1 MSKTLVLVAESS
13 RAKLYSADTIVAELV
28 EKEDLIYPE
37 GRSHENDLVS
47 DGPGSDG
54 GSVGQGRHVLDSK
67 HSATEATHEAFAKM
81 LVDRLEQERSQKSF
95 DRLVLM
101 ASPAFLGILRKK
113 LNPNLASMVAEEID
127 KNLVQRPSDEI
138 RSHIS
143 ILH

>member
-13 RAKLYSADTIVAELV
+13 RAKLYTADTMISQLV
-28 EKEDLIYPE
+28 EKQDFIYPE
-37 GRSHENDLVS
+37 SRSRESALVS
-47 DGPGSDG
+47 DSPGSDG
-54 GSVGQGRHVLDSK
+54 GSVGQGRHVMDSK

-81 LVDRLEQERSQKSF
+81 LVEHLEKERNDKSF

-101 ASPAFLGILRKK
+101 ASPAFLGILRKR
-113 LNPNLASMVAEEID
+113 LSPNLSSMVAEEID
-127 KNLVQRPSDEI
+127 KNLVQRPSGEI